1 MPSPELAICRAA
13 RLLAALA
20 CAALVSAPACASTPA
35 GAPPAE
41 TENAWAAQS
50 PARDL
55 PRGDDATVVRIV
67 DGDTLEVADGERVRL
82 IGIDTA
88 ELKSAECYADEARRH
103 LEQLLPPGTAVRL
116 AYDAERHDRYG
127 RTLAYVYRLH
137 DGLHANLAMAE
148 DGFALQLTIPP
159 NVAHA
164 DEIGEA
170 VAAARAEARGLW
182 GAGCETTATP
192 PPPTSATGTCDPS
205 YPTLC
210 LPPGTPDL
218 DCSDIAER
226 GFPVLP
232 PDPHRLD
239 GSDGDGVGCETP

>member
-1 MPSPELAICRAA
+1 VTDEMPSPELAICRAA

-127 RTLAYVYRLH
+127 RTLAYVYRLE
-137 DGLHANLAMAE
+137 DGLHANLALAR
-148 DGFALQLTIPP
+148 DGFAMQLTIPP
-159 NVAHA
+159 TSPTPTRS
-164 DEIGEA
+164 
-170 VAAARAEARGLW
+170 ARR
-182 GAGCETTATP
+182 
-192 PPPTSATGTCDPS
+192 
-205 YPTLC
+205 
-210 LPPGTPDL
+210 
-218 DCSDIAER
+218 
-226 GFPVLP
+226 
-232 PDPHRLD
+232 
-239 GSDGDGVGCETP
+239 